1 MEYDVIIVGGG
12 HAGCEAAHAVKK
24 LNKNV
29 MLITG
34 NVDMIASLPCNPS
47 IGGPAKGIIV
57 REIDALGGIMGEIA
71 DESQIQMKLLN
82 QSKGPAV
89 RALRGQVDKVKY
101 PKVALEKLKAAD
113 IKIVEAY
120 VSEFIID
127 DASIGGVILEDGT
140 RVSAS
145 KVILT
150 TGTYLSS
157 KILVG
162 SDVKEEG
169 PDGQKTTNGISKQL
183 GDYGFD
189 IHRLKTGTPARLKKD
204 SIDFSK
210 ATIQPGDQVVRNF
223 SHFNGRDYN
232 VNDQQPCYLTYT
244 NLKTHEIIQ
253 SNIEKSAMYS
263 GNVTGV
269 GARYCPSIE
278 DKIVRFSDK
287 NRHQIFLEPESLELD
302 EIYVQGLSSSLPVDI
317 QDDML
322 RSIEGLENCEVVKYA
337 YAIEYDAVNPIN
349 LYPTLETKLIKG
361 LYTAGQI
368 NSTSGY
374 EEAAAQGL
382 IAGINAVLSLEGK
395 EPLIL
400 KRSEA
405 YIGVLIDDLVTK
417 GTKEPYRML
426 TSRAEHRLLLR
437 NDNADARLSDIG
449 YNIGLLSKEKFN
461 IFTERMKLI
470 DECYS
475 LTETI
480 KIKANE
486 ENNNVLEENAVMTI
500 RESIS
505 VFEFLKRPNTS
516 FEVVDL
522 LIDDFKVY
530 DDIVKESVDINIKYE
545 GYINKAIKHVESVE
559 KLDNKKLPDDIV
571 YNDVKNLSLEARE
584 KLELIRPKTIG
595 QASRI
600 SGVNP
605 ADISILLI
613 YMEAHSGRN

>member
-1 MEYDVIIVGGG
+1 MEYDVIVVGGG
-12 HAGCEAAHAVKK
+12 HAGCEASHVAKK
-24 LNKNV
+24 LNKSV
-29 MLITG
+29 LLVTG
-34 NVDMIASLPCNPS
+34 NIDMIASLPCNPS

-82 QSKGPAV
+82 ISKGPAV

-101 PKVALEKLKAAD
+101 PKAALEKLRKAE
-113 IKIVEAY
+113 INIIEAY
-120 VSEFIID
+120 VSELIID
-127 DASIGGVILEDGT
+127 ECCVRGILLEDGT
-140 RVSAS
+140 TIFGK

-162 SDVKEEG
+162 SDVKDEG
-169 PDGQKTTNGISKQL
+169 PDKQKTTSGISNQL
-183 GDYGFD
+183 RELGFD
-189 IHRLKTGTPARLKKD
+189 VQRLKTGTPARLKKN
-204 SIDFSK
+204 SIDFTK
-210 ATIQPGDQVVRNF
+210 TTLQHGDNALRHF
-223 SHFNGRDYN
+223 SHFKQTSYDIES
-232 VNDQQPCYLTYT
+232 QHPCYLTYT
-244 NLKTHEIIQ
+244 NVETHKIIQ
-253 SNIEKSAMYS
+253 ANLEKSAMYS
-263 GNVTGV
+263 GNVTGI

-287 NRHQIFLEPESLELD
+287 NRHQIFLEPESLLLD
-302 EIYVQGLSSSLPVDI
+302 EIYVQGLSSSLPINI
-317 QDDML
+317 QDEML
-322 RSIEGLENCEVVKYA
+322 RTIEGLENCEVVRYA
-337 YAIEYDAVNPIN
+337 YAIEYDAINPIN
-349 LYPTLETKLIKG
+349 LYPTLETKIIKG

-382 IAGINAVLSLEGK
+382 IAGINAVLAIDNND
-395 EPLIL
+395 PLIL

-437 NDNADARLSDIG
+437 NDNSDIRLSEIAHSIG
-449 YNIGLLSKEKFN
+449 ILPNDKYVKFIEKK
-461 IFTERMKLI
+461 RLI
-470 DECYS
+470 NECYE
-475 LTETI
+475 LTKDI
-480 KIKANE
+480 KIKVSVD
-486 ENNNVLEENAVMTI
+486 NNRVLEENDVI
-500 RESIS
+500 QIKESIT

-516 FEVVDL
+516 FTLVDL
-522 LIDDFKVY
+522 IVEDFIEY
-530 DDIVKESVDINIKYE
+530 NDEVKDSVDIDIKYE
-545 GYINKAIKHVESVE
+545 GYINKAVKHVENIE
-559 KLDNKKLPDDIV
+559 KLDFKKLPVDIN
-571 YNDVKNLSLEARE
+571 YSEIRNLSLEARE
-584 KLELIRPKTIG
+584 KLELIRPTTIG

-613 YMEAHSGRN
+613 YLEAMNERN